1 MRMEHCSV
9 DDLVDFEELSE
20 QRPHN
25 FSVYDN
31 DLLSSTQII
40 DLFDHEYTPASRSDI
55 LSEMEETDS
64 HDSNSSEQ
72 GEVPLTRKKSSRPHV
87 TNRRRRRGER
97 SAL

>member
-55 LSEMEETDS
+55 LSKME
-64 HDSNSSEQ
+64 
-72 GEVPLTRKKSSRPHV
+72 
-87 TNRRRRRGER
+87 
-97 SAL
+97 